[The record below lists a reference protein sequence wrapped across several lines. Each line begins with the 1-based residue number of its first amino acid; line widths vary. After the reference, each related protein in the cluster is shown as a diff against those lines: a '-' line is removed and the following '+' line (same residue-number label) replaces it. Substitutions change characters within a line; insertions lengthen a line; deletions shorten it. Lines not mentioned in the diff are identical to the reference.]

1 MEHVAVGSTR
11 TGLAAVLSDAAALN
25 AWQMLNSGDVRTAW
39 SLHNLARSAGLEA
52 GRVDL
57 LAHAMGEQSYGL
69 IDMDRP
75 QDALQLVGAAREAA
89 GTQVPPL
96 LRSWLLAA
104 EAEALASVGE
114 GARCRSA
121 LDAAA
126 RLLPARPDNAETPYV
141 SLDDWHFER
150 WRGNVLAKLGDATAL
165 DSLMVALDGTPATFV
180 RATASLH
187 CDIAQSLAV
196 RGDRASAL
204 EHAQKARRLAQQT
217 GSIRQLRRID
227 AVTRKTV

>member
-1 MEHVAVGSTR
+1 MTPASVADLQHQVDGLRALDRQLGSPAALEPTRLLTRTMQELMEHVAVRSTR

-89 GTQVPPL
+89 GSQVPPL
-96 LRSWLLAA
+96 LRS
-104 EAEALASVGE
+104 
-114 GARCRSA
+114 
-121 LDAAA
+121 
-126 RLLPARPDNAETPYV
+126 
-141 SLDDWHFER
+141 
-150 WRGNVLAKLGDATAL
+150 
-165 DSLMVALDGTPATFV
+165 
-180 RATASLH
+180 
-187 CDIAQSLAV
+187 
-196 RGDRASAL
+196 
-204 EHAQKARRLAQQT
+204 
-217 GSIRQLRRID
+217 
-227 AVTRKTV
+227 

>member
-1 MEHVAVGSTR
+1 MREH
-11 TGLAAVLSDAAALN
+11 DAAA
-25 AWQMLNSGDVRTAW
+25 
-39 SLHNLARSAGLEA
+39 
-52 GRVDL
+52 
-57 LAHAMGEQSYGL
+57 
-69 IDMDRP
+69 P
-75 QDALQLVGAAREAA
+75 
-89 GTQVPPL
+89 
-96 LRSWLLAA
+96 
-104 EAEALASVGE
+104 
-114 GARCRSA
+114 

-126 RLLPARPDNAETPYV
+126 RLLPTRPDNAETPYV

-165 DSLMVALDGTPATFV
+165 DSLMVALDGTPPPFV

-204 EHAQKARRLAQQT
+204 EHAKKARRLAQQT

-227 AVTRKTV
+227 AVTRKTA